1 MNGMTQGLGW
11 LGGCGH
17 VTQKE
22 NKKKKK
28 KERERKKER
37 RKEIKKYR

>member
-1 MNGMTQGLGW
+1 MNGMTHVLGW

-22 NKKKKK
+22 NKKKRKK
-28 KERERKKER
+28 GKER
-37 RKEIKKYR
+37 RKGGKR